1 MLGKNKEKHDF
12 CRGGGKIVYVVLALL
27 LMNNIILQVRVNYI
41 VKDNTDEIQNAR
53 ILSLEETKE
62 SDCPILHFSIDD
74 VIEIFKDLTKHADS
88 YDSIFDNGTLCY
100 LKELHEKYG
109 MKLTLYC
116 FYEFAGFNLSE
127 CTDKFA
133 DEFLENRDW
142 LKFGFHAYNAE
153 SYTNMDVTRMR
164 DEYMLLAEELHRIT
178 GLEKENLAKT
188 LRLDRFAGTQ
198 QQLAMLEQEFGVT
211 TFLTA
216 DDAERKSYCLDNDEQ
231 SFLYEQDHYMDGKI
245 SFTPTDIR
253 LESLDGLED
262 LEDILYNHKD
272 EKYLV
277 VFTHEHKLN
286 GKVKKMIH
294 EVGKYGVKNQY
305 TFSDEIF

>member
-1 MLGKNKEKHDF
+1 
-12 CRGGGKIVYVVLALL
+12 
-27 LMNNIILQVRVNYI
+27 
-41 VKDNTDEIQNAR
+41 
-53 ILSLEETKE
+53 
-62 SDCPILHFSIDD
+62 
-74 VIEIFKDLTKHADS
+74 
-88 YDSIFDNGTLCY
+88 
-100 LKELHEKYG
+100 
-109 MKLTLYC
+109 
-116 FYEFAGFNLSE
+116 
-127 CTDKFA
+127 
-133 DEFLENRDW
+133 
-142 LKFGFHAYNAE
+142 
-153 SYTNMDVTRMR
+153 
-164 DEYMLLAEELHRIT
+164 MLLAEELHRIT